1 MAELIFNEGWR
12 ASAAKSDIDYVT
24 AWNASTGTVYN
35 NPFGLFIEQQITF
48 PAGSYKRTNIY
59 RAFLYWDTSA
69 LPDDAVIVGM
79 GSYIFIEMCPQEVVS
94 EHRMAIRNERTETP
108 EEYIDVE
115 FSE

>member
-1 MAELIFNEGWR
+1 MKSNKRVFDKFDGNLFTNLSDSVRLVLRLMADPRVPILLKVLPIG
-12 ASAAKSDIDYVT
+12 AAVYLFSPIDLL
-24 AWNASTGTVYN
+24 S
-35 NPFGLFIEQQITF
+35 FF
-48 PAGSYKRTNIY
+48 P
-59 RAFLYWDTSA
+59 L
-69 LPDDAVIVGM
+69 DDAVIVGM